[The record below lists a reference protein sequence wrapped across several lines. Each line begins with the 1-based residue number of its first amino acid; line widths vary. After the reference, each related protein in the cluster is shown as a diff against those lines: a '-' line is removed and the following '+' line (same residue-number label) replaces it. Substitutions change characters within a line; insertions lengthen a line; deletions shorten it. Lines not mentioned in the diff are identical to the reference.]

1 MAFAMRGR
9 IIYTCGVRA
18 IRCQASDR
26 IKNLP
31 NRKTARPLPPLDYI
45 VAFEAAAKSM
55 SFAGASEQL
64 HISESAIS
72 RKVRLLEQ
80 HFGRTFFL
88 RGSRSIKLTQQGQ
101 HFLAKVSPALENLRS
116 ASEELLEVPANKP
129 VVLAATNSVASLW
142 LTPRLHEFRKSN
154 PHLRIM
160 LVSSDND
167 EECLGESVDITIL
180 RGSGNWPEYNSSQLF
195 GETVFP
201 VCSPEFLSANP
212 ECTDI
217 ANLPNLPLIEVASD
231 HAEWMNWK
239 TWLSHLGFR
248 ASGYDQP
255 IFFNTYP
262 LSIQAAV
269 DGAGVALGWGHLVDR
284 LLESGQLVRPCADA
298 RVRTSDGYYLLVP
311 HNCKPSPARDEVVK
325 WLLEL
330 SAKRVRYGEAVT

>member
-1 MAFAMRGR
+1 M
-9 IIYTCGVRA
+9 
-18 IRCQASDR
+18 S
-26 IKNLP
+26 
-31 NRKTARPLPPLDYI
+31 NRNTAKPLPPLDYI

-80 HFGRTFFL
+80 HFGKTFFK

-101 HFLAKVSPALENLRS
+101 QFLAKVTPALETLRD
-116 ASEELLEVPANKP
+116 AAEELLDNPANKP

-167 EECLGESVDITIL
+167 QECLGESVDITIL
-180 RGSGNWPEYNSSQLF
+180 RGSGRWPGYDSSQLF

-201 VCSPEFLSANP
+201 VCSPEFLLANP
-212 ECTDI
+212 DCTEI
-217 ANLPNLPLIEVASD
+217 AKLPELPLIEVASD

-239 TWLSHLGFR
+239 TWLSHMGIK
-248 ASGYDQP
+248 ASSYDQP

-269 DGAGVALGWGHLVDR
+269 DGTGVALGWGHLVDR
-284 LLESGQLVRPCADA
+284 MLDSRQLVRP
-298 RVRTSDGYYLLVP
+298 
-311 HNCKPSPARDEVVK
+311 
-325 WLLEL
+325 
-330 SAKRVRYGEAVT
+330 

>member
-1 MAFAMRGR
+1 M
-9 IIYTCGVRA
+9 
-18 IRCQASDR
+18 
-26 IKNLP
+26 P
-31 NRKTARPLPPLDYI
+31 NRKLDKPLPPLDYI

-80 HFGRTFFL
+80 HFGKTFFQ
-88 RGSRSIKLTQQGQ
+88 RGSRSIKLTRQGQ
-101 HFLAKVSPALENLRS
+101 HFLAKVTPALTTLRS
-116 ASEELLEVPANKP
+116 AAEELLEEPADKP

-160 LVSSDND
+160 LVSSDSD
-167 EECLGESVDITIL
+167 QECLGESVHITIL
-180 RGSGNWPEYNSSQLF
+180 RGSGQWRGYSCSQLF

-201 VCSPEFLSANP
+201 VCSPEFLAANP
-212 ECTDI
+212 ECAEI
-217 ANLPNLPLIEVASD
+217 ANLPKLPLIEVASD

-239 TWLSHLGFR
+239 TWLSHMGFQ
-248 ASGYDQP
+248 AAGYDQP

-262 LSIQAAV
+262 LSIQAAA

-284 LLESGQLVRPCADA
+284 MLESRQLVRPCGDA

-311 HNCKPSPARDEVVK
+311 DSRKPFPARDEVVS
-325 WLLEL
+325 WLMDL
-330 SAKRVRYGEAVT
+330 SARRVRYGEQTTW